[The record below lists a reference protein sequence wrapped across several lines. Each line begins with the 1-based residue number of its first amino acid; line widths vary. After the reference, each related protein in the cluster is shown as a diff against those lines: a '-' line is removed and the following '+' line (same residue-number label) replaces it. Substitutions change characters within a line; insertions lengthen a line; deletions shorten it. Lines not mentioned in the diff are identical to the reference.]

1 MDSDTSSS
9 IEKMKGA
16 LSKPGR
22 APEQPLVSQ
31 PLRLRPDLEE
41 HEILKLCGK
50 WQHGLK
56 LTHRFAG
63 LAAKGG
69 SRDLSRLCSPP

>member
-16 LSKPGR
+16 LSRPGR

-41 HEILKLCGK
+41 HEILKLCGS
-50 WQHGLK
+50 
-56 LTHRFAG
+56 
-63 LAAKGG
+63 G
-69 SRDLSRLCSPP
+69 SMG